1 MNSTFD
7 NCILKNAIYKNGNP
21 HNEHEINDLMYLKA
35 LRELPQNVVN
45 EYYSRSINIINR
57 LRANGSDT
65 IDTWKRIDN
74 DYVNAIIADIRSQSY
89 AIIPSRIRAALDDL
103 EKLYGV

>member
-1 MNSTFD
+1 
-7 NCILKNAIYKNGNP
+7 
-21 HNEHEINDLMYLKA
+21 MYLRA
-35 LRELPQNVVN
+35 LKELPQNVVN

-57 LRANGSDT
+57 LRANGNDT

-74 DYVNAIIADIRSQSY
+74 EYVNTIIADIRSQSY

-103 EKLYGV
+103 EKLYGA